1 MQLVDFRHTFKR
13 RSKHLMN
20 KQISAGLIMINVL
33 LVMLTLHSCQK
44 DISCDSC
51 SVTNQPP
58 IARAGVDLIITFP
71 TNTVTINASGS
82 YDPDGSI
89 ALYSWKQIQ
98 GPNQSAIS
106 NSSSSTSAVTNLI
119 QGVYQLEL
127 QVTDNGGLS
136 AKDTMQIFVNAVNI
150 VCGSNRSVVNAQL
163 IPIGTLSE
171 ARQDM
176 YIATAGN
183 KILFAGGLRSGN
195 VISTRVDIF
204 DFVANTWSTAEL
216 SIVRHAMT
224 VASVGNKILFAGGGV
239 DDYVNPPLKFTRVD
253 IYDAIANTWSTAE
266 LSTGRSYL
274 TSATLGDKVFFAGG
288 YYWDNRDYYL
298 NQVDIYN
305 NTTNTWSTAKLS
317 QARGNLTATT
327 AGNKIY
333 FAGGNSPNASSLID
347 MYDQVNN
354 SWTTSNLT
362 EGKGYFGS
370 IAFASKIYWAGG
382 YTGAHPG
389 QTLSSQVEIR
399 DINSQLSTV
408 TCLSQAK
415 AAFGTVS
422 KGNEIVFFMGTPS
435 KQPTDFDIYNTA
447 TDKWS
452 IGRLN
457 QGLEYPSIISANN
470 KIYVAG
476 GALSDG
482 RLSNKVSVLEW

>member
-1 MQLVDFRHTFKR
+1 MI
-13 RSKHLMN
+13 
-20 KQISAGLIMINVL
+20 KQISAGLLMINVL
-33 LVMLTLHSCQK
+33 LVMLTLHACQK
-44 DISCDSC
+44 DFSCDSC

-71 TNTVTINASGS
+71 TNTVTINGSGS

-98 GPNQSAIS
+98 GPNQSVIS

-119 QGVYQLEL
+119 QGIYQLEL

-136 AKDTMQIFVNAVNI
+136 AKDTMQIFVNAVSI
-150 VCGSNRSVVNAQL
+150 ICGSNRSVVNAQL

-171 ARQDM
+171 ARQYM

-183 KILFAGGLRSGN
+183 KILFAGGFRSGN
-195 VISTRVDIF
+195 VISTRVDIY
-204 DFVANTWSTAEL
+204 DFVANTWSIAEL

-224 VASVGNKILFAGGGV
+224 VASVGNKILFAGGVV
-239 DDYVNPPLKFTRVD
+239 DSYNNPTSKFTRVD
-253 IYDAIANTWSTAE
+253 IYDALANTWSTAE
-266 LSTGRSYL
+266 LSVGRGFL

-288 YYWDNRDYYL
+288 SYWDNRDYYS

-305 NTTNTWSTAKLS
+305 NTTNTWSTAILS
-317 QARGNLTATT
+317 EARLRLTATT

-333 FAGGNSPNASSLID
+333 FAGGSNGSNASNLID
-347 MYDQVNN
+347 IYDQVNN
-354 SWTTSNLT
+354 SWTTSTLQ
-362 EGKGYFGS
+362 EGKEYFGS
-370 IAFASKIYWAGG
+370 IAFANKIYWAGG
-382 YTGAHPG
+382 ITVYSTS

-399 DINSQLSTV
+399 DINTQLSTV

-422 KGNEIVFFMGTPS
+422 KGNEIVFFMGIPS

-457 QGLEYPSIISANN
+457 QGLEYPGIISANN

-476 GALSDG
+476 GALSNG
-482 RLSNKVSVLEW
+482 SLSNKVSVLEW